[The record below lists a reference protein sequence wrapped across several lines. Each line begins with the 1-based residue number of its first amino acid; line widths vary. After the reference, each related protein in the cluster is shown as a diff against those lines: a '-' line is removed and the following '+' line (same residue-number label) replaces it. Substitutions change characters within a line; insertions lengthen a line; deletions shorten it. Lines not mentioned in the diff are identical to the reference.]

1 MLSSFFMDKE
11 WREYEHHAIQ
21 YHQQTYE
28 HTVWHN
34 DVIPEEE
41 LMNAGFIHDFNRH
54 RLCRI
59 ARKRE
64 SKGKA
69 VKYNDYGMD
78 FLSKD
83 VNGNYHAC
91 QAKHYRKRKVVAND
105 LGSFQSVVYCRIKN
119 TGYLY
124 TSGDIE
130 INLKEDI
137 MNSNGMLVHHNL
149 PFHKGEVKQ
158 VATKNSINEPSYELR
173 TYQRDAIEAILNQCD
188 DVNNDSV
195 YNIEDNTDDDS
206 LGEENQ
212 HNRKVLE
219 LFCGG
224 GKTIIAGHVL
234 KRTSYDLILCIAPL
248 RVSVEQ
254 LKTRLT
260 PFIPSYEVLLVDS
273 DEGGIT
279 DVDKVK
285 YIIEN
290 RTKPMVIFSTF
301 TSTENVLSHVITSF
315 SHNMFLLVDEVHNIL
330 SKDKL
335 CQFANR
341 FHNSLL
347 LSATIPEELYDVLDA
362 NKCFTYGIS
371 DAIKNGYCCD
381 YEVFLP
387 YIDMENNEIDITTPL
402 ELTKYDKSMSA
413 KAMFL
418 ATGMLKTGSRR
429 CIVYLASHEECDMFL
444 EIAKIAFEEYHGIP
458 FWGAKIDSTVS
469 ANKRRDIINEFQSC
483 SNNSPFKIIASV
495 RILDEA
501 VDIPKCDSEFI
512 TVVGDQTSD
521 IRTVQRLCR
530 GCRLDTENRCKKNN
544 LFMWCSDWSKAIS
557 CLTLLKD
564 ADPNFHRKI
573 RTLSANYDNQGTQEG
588 KERILVQEQQLHQ
601 YINVKCLSLDERWEL
616 RRQQWIQQ
624 YQQLGRK
631 PSCKSKNDMERSAA
645 YWQGDMRKAMRG
657 KGERRLTEQQI
668 EMLNNTEGWTW
679 EEPDIFTEQYNN
691 WIQQY
696 KTLGRS
702 PSAGSDNPDEKRAA
716 RWKETIRQIKRGKL
730 TDRVLTD
737 EQVEL
742 LNNTQGW
749 AWEQPDTFS
758 LQYEKWLIQYR
769 KLGRK
774 PSSKSKDEDELRA
787 GIWQQTMRQAKKGKG
802 SWKLTQQQTEIL
814 HNTEGW
820 TWEQPDAF
828 TTQYTMW
835 VKHFNTFGRKPSNSA
850 VNENERKI
858 AHWQSDVRQ
867 SKKGKGSWK
876 LTEEQLEILNNTI
889 GWTWEKPDVFTEQ
902 YTNWVEQY
910 SKLGRKPICTSKY
923 ELERK
928 AGQWQSR
935 VRQNRRGTG
944 RGMITEQQIEILNN
958 TEGWTWD
965 G

>member
-1 MLSSFFMDKE
+1 MDKE
-11 WREYEHHAIQ
+11 WREYEHQAVQ
-21 YHQQTYE
+21 YHQQTYG

-59 ARKRE
+59 ARRRE
-64 SKGKA
+64 AQGKA

-130 INLKEDI
+130 VNLKEDI

-149 PFHKGEVKQ
+149 PFHTLQ
-158 VATKNSINEPSYELR
+158 TPQATIENTMNETDYELR
-173 TYQRDAIEAILNQCD
+173 TYQQDAIEAILEDVD
-188 DVNNDSV
+188 DDTV
-195 YNIEDNTDDDS
+195 YNIEEYTDDDS
-206 LGEENQ
+206 QEEDNP

-224 GKTIIAGHVL
+224 GKTVIAGHVL
-234 KRTSYDLILCIAPL
+234 QRSSYDLILCIAPL
-248 RVSVEQ
+248 RVSVDQ

-260 PFIPSYEVLLVDS
+260 PFTPSYEVLLVDS

-279 DVDKVK
+279 DVDKVRD
-285 YIIEN
+285 IIEN

-301 TSTENVLSHVITSF
+301 NSAENVLTHVITSF

-347 LSATIPEELYDVLDA
+347 LSATIPDELYDVLDA

-371 DAIKNGYCCD
+371 DAINNGYCCD

-387 YIDMENNEIDITTPL
+387 YIDKDINEIDFVTPI
-402 ELTKYDKSMSA
+402 ELSKYDKSLSA

-429 CIVYLASHEECDMFL
+429 CIVYLASHEECDKFL
-444 EIAKIAFEEYHGIP
+444 EIAKIAFEEYHGIL

-469 ANKRRDIINEFQSC
+469 ANKRRDIINEFQSYC
-483 SNNSPFKIIASV
+483 VNTPFKIIASV

-530 GCRLDTENRCKKNN
+530 GCRLDRDNPCKKNN
-544 LFMWCSDWSKAIS
+544 LFMWCSDWSKAIN

-573 RTLSANYDNQGTQEG
+573 RTFSANYDNQGTQED
-588 KERILVQEQQLHQ
+588 KERVLVQEQQLHE
-601 YINVKCLSLDERWEL
+601 YINVNCLSLDERWEL

-624 YQQLGRK
+624 YELKGFR
-631 PSCKSKNDMERSAA
+631 PSQVAKALEE
-645 YWQGDMRKAMRG
+645 RKAAQWQNTTRQQMLNGVLKASRVHILNATKGWAWDSFIDNYNNWLFQYKTNKRTPKPNKDNILETKAYQWMHAVNSAIRG
-657 KGERRLTEQQI
+657 VSRIKIKPEHIALLNQTPEWKWREKKHFKIEFSFEEQLDNWIRCFNAKGGRLSMMSKDQNEKRACKWQHNINARFKKLSQQQI
-668 EMLNNTEGWTW
+668 NILNNTKGWSW
-679 EEPDIFTEQYNN
+679 ESIKRQDGFDGQYKNWIEQYHLL
-691 WIQQY
+691 QRLP
-696 KTLGRS
+696 TLKS
-702 PSAGSDNPDEKRAA
+702 TDENELRAA
-716 RWKETIRQIKRGKL
+716 RWQH
-730 TDRVLTD
+730 
-737 EQVEL
+737 
-742 LNNTQGW
+742 
-749 AWEQPDTFS
+749 A
-758 LQYEKWLIQYR
+758 
-769 KLGRK
+769 
-774 PSSKSKDEDELRA
+774 
-787 GIWQQTMRQAKKGKG
+787 MRQAKKGSG
-802 SWKLTQQQTEIL
+802 
-814 HNTEGW
+814 
-820 TWEQPDAF
+820 
-828 TTQYTMW
+828 TT
-835 VKHFNTFGRKPSNSA
+835 
-850 VNENERKI
+850 KI
-858 AHWQSDVRQ
+858 S
-867 SKKGKGSWK
+867 
-876 LTEEQLEILNNTI
+876 
-889 GWTWEKPDVFTEQ
+889 
-902 YTNWVEQY
+902 
-910 SKLGRKPICTSKY
+910 
-923 ELERK
+923 
-928 AGQWQSR
+928 
-935 VRQNRRGTG
+935 
-944 RGMITEQQIEILNN
+944 EQQIEILNN
-958 TEGWTWD
+958 TEGWTWGKQHD
-965 G
+965 AFTEQYNNWVEQYSKLGRKPCCCSKNEDEKRAGIWQSTMRQAKKGKGTNKISEQQIKILHNTEGWTWDR